1 MSRRKKKKKQFDP
14 AQLAR
19 RMARAV
25 LGRPP
30 SARVLPSGK
39 KKRPKHKKLELD
51 RDFD

>member
-1 MSRRKKKKKQFDP
+1 MARRKKKKKAFDP

-30 SARVLPSGK
+30 SGRVLPSGK
-39 KKRPKHKKLELD
+39 KKKPKHSKLELD
-51 RDFD
+51 RELD